1 MCTPQL
7 IQQAAEAKAAQQIN
21 PQAGPVMASG
31 GPAAVPGQ
39 GMGLPADSY
48 QMNMTELRDP
58 LHPGW
63 ESATQGVAG
72 LFPPNGP
79 KVQHMMESNIQQ
91 MPPRQVIP
99 TLPMPRQQ
107 PMQPMRSPTVGELL
121 GIVPGTTQ
129 EVGGPGRF

>member
-7 IQQAAEAKAAQQIN
+7 IQQAAQAKVAEQIS
-21 PQAGPVMASG
+21 PQAGVSMASG

-39 GMGLPADSY
+39 NMGPPADSY
-48 QMNMTELRDP
+48 QPSITELRDP
-58 LHPGW
+58 ISPGW
-63 ESATQGVAG
+63 TNAIQGIAG

-79 KVQHMMESNIQQ
+79 RVQHMMHSNAQQ

-99 TLPMPRQQ
+99 TLPMPTQQ

-121 GIVPGTTQ
+121 GIPPGSVPGI
-129 EVGGPGRF
+129 

>member
-7 IQQAAEAKAAQQIN
+7 MQQAAQAKAAEQIS
-21 PQAGPVMASG
+21 PQAGGVMASG

-39 GMGLPADSY
+39 GMGPPADSY

-63 ESATQGVAG
+63 ESAIQGVAG

-79 KVQHMMESNIQQ
+79 QQ

-121 GIVPGTTQ
+121 GIPPGSVPGI
-129 EVGGPGRF
+129 

>member
-7 IQQAAEAKAAQQIN
+7 IEAAAAAKAAQQIN

-39 GMGLPADSY
+39 NMGPASDSY
-48 QMNMTELRDP
+48 QPSITELRDP
-58 LHPGW
+58 ISPGW
-63 ESATQGVAG
+63 VNAIQGVAG
-72 LFPPNGP
+72 LFPPDGP
-79 KVQHMMESNIQQ
+79 RVQHMMESNIQQ

-99 TLPMPRQQ
+99 TLPMPTQK

-121 GIVPGTTQ
+121 GIPPGSVPGI
-129 EVGGPGRF
+129 